1 MTTTVCGMCMFL
13 FAAKARFGPC
23 GHYTLQRANR
33 YAAGCAVR
41 KIAKYITPGSRH
53 DSVAISPGSVD
64 AADLTGNVV
73 SRKCLLQRFPRR
85 KKTETQF
92 ICNAATQ
99 PRYGHPPSRGRKGA
113 VTPQLNDRS
122 TKRYRFWESLLCATL
137 CAYRWKN
144 CPNDEVFPMRPDGQR
159 EKKSRS
165 FGPPHKMSHIRRT
178 ARCSQ
183 KLLFVMQIDTII
195 LI

>member
-1 MTTTVCGMCMFL
+1 MTTTVRGMCMFL

-64 AADLTGNVV
+64 AADLTGDVV
-73 SRKCLLQRFPRR
+73 CRKCLLQRFPRR
-85 KKTETQF
+85 KKTATQF

-99 PRYGHPPSRGRKGA
+99 PRYGYPPSATARERSHHSEMTVQRNDTAFGNHCCVQPCAHIGGRTAQMMRFSRASRWPTGEKVA
-113 VTPQLNDRS
+113 VI
-122 TKRYRFWESLLCATL
+122 
-137 CAYRWKN
+137 
-144 CPNDEVFPMRPDGQR
+144 
-159 EKKSRS
+159 
-165 FGPPHKMSHIRRT
+165 GPPHKMSHIRRT

-195 LI
+195 PI

>member
-85 KKTETQF
+85 KKTATQF

-99 PRYGHPPSRGRKGA
+99 PRYGHPPSA
-113 VTPQLNDRS
+113 
-122 TKRYRFWESLLCATL
+122 
-137 CAYRWKN
+137 
-144 CPNDEVFPMRPDGQR
+144 
-159 EKKSRS
+159 
-165 FGPPHKMSHIRRT
+165 T
-178 ARCSQ
+178 ARERSHHS
-183 KLLFVMQIDTII
+183 
-195 LI
+195 